1 MSGHGEAA
9 GGWAPAPVV
18 FATAAARPDS
28 GGEEEPRGAV
38 YETFA

>member
-9 GGWAPAPVV
+9 GDWAPAPVV
-18 FATAAARPDS
+18 FATASAQPDCGGVKEPQGAA
-28 GGEEEPRGAV
+28 